1 MGQAVPQLP
10 ILYDTSRLASSGDL
24 GLVPSGLVTTART
37 SSSSELLW
45 ALLAGAWS
53 VIFAT
58 PHFYW
63 ALGGRAGLGAQT
75 AAADAALQQGWFA
88 AYNLTA
94 GCLGLLGAAMA
105 LVLANRW
112 VGQRMHRW
120 LMIASMAA
128 CAGLLLRGILGL
140 TLLGVSLFRGTLDRE
155 TPALLLAIEPWFVL
169 GGLAYAGMALSQ
181 RRGSDTGTMWHRVT
195 GENRRADA
203 EHDRTPDRDDRAGRP
218 GDHRRARSGDRRA
231 ASDEQAD
238 RQGADEPGRLTSPV

>member
-1 MGQAVPQLP
+1 MS
-10 ILYDTSRLASSGDL
+10 LYDTSRPAWSADL

-37 SSSSELLW
+37 SSSSGLLW
-45 ALLAGAWS
+45 SLLAGAWS
-53 VIFAT
+53 VIFAA

-94 GCLGLLGAAMA
+94 GCLGVLGAAMA

-112 VGQRMHRW
+112 GGQRMHRW
-120 LMIASMAA
+120 LMIASVAA

-140 TLLGVSLFRGTLDRE
+140 TLLGVSLLRGTLDQE

-181 RRGSDTGTMWHRVT
+181 RSGSDTGTMSH
-195 GENRRADA
+195 
-203 EHDRTPDRDDRAGRP
+203 
-218 GDHRRARSGDRRA
+218 
-231 ASDEQAD
+231 
-238 RQGADEPGRLTSPV
+238 

>member
-1 MGQAVPQLP
+1 
-10 ILYDTSRLASSGDL
+10 
-24 GLVPSGLVTTART
+24 
-37 SSSSELLW
+37 
-45 ALLAGAWS
+45 

-181 RRGSDTGTMWHRVT
+181 RRGPTRAPCPTDRWARGTECLLAVVADLQCKGDVGSD
-195 GENRRADA
+195 
-203 EHDRTPDRDDRAGRP
+203 
-218 GDHRRARSGDRRA
+218 
-231 ASDEQAD
+231 SDW
-238 RQGADEPGRLTSPV
+238 GHTW

>member
-53 VIFAT
+53 VIFAAL
-58 PHFYW
+58 HFYW

-112 VGQRMHRW
+112 
-120 LMIASMAA
+120 
-128 CAGLLLRGILGL
+128 
-140 TLLGVSLFRGTLDRE
+140 
-155 TPALLLAIEPWFVL
+155 
-169 GGLAYAGMALSQ
+169 
-181 RRGSDTGTMWHRVT
+181 
-195 GENRRADA
+195 
-203 EHDRTPDRDDRAGRP
+203 
-218 GDHRRARSGDRRA
+218 
-231 ASDEQAD
+231 
-238 RQGADEPGRLTSPV
+238 